1 MTPATR
7 RMLSVTACAV
17 IVVAALGSAGA
28 TAGAWMGTRAALSAT
43 EQRAQSAASADPS
56 RFLASGATRA
66 EASAELQDRLA
77 VAARSA
83 GASLTRVRFSA
94 EDAGEPIRIS
104 LEVEAEGGLGELA
117 RFIHAVEAAP
127 PAVGVTRMRLAS
139 SGEGGRLVLTA
150 QVEARRYPQVSP

>member
-77 VAARSA
+77 VAAPVGRRIADA
-83 GASLTRVRFSA
+83 GAVLRRGRRRADPHF
-94 EDAGEPIRIS
+94 AG
-104 LEVEAEGGLGELA
+104 G
-117 RFIHAVEAAP
+117 
-127 PAVGVTRMRLAS
+127 
-139 SGEGGRLVLTA
+139 
-150 QVEARRYPQVSP
+150 